1 LKNAVMKPM
10 PKIALKYVE
19 EASER
24 TLELTEGE
32 ITPLGFDDLANI
44 FDKLDQPISFPLR
57 LTGVRVGRNELE
69 GLDGETVESISASLD
84 STLGSTTI
92 GLVKGGWL
100 PSGFA
105 IADSLILP
113 DRCTVAAIRS
123 RFLGG
128 LRKNGL
134 HDDFLDFLADHPVK
148 INPML
153 CAMEGISGSKPP
165 SETELSAIFDRTAN
179 GILEALPHAV
189 IFPAKPAVMKG
200 ALGLIQD
207 TAESFH
213 RKQKFLLKA
222 GPSLSA
228 PVGKAKRLKL
238 LDQMFELALAC
249 GISKA
254 SMLMLTVLSAASAG
268 QSMNPARKLLKPR
281 NPYTK
286 KDAYNALSDLRAL
299 DLLIAAC
306 ADFPNL
312 QVSLMT
318 NDKALALLW
327 SGLQAHSFQRN
338 GAHIQYSINPHRAL
352 FNGLS
357 DEELKHMWD
366 SITRESA

>member
-1 LKNAVMKPM
+1 M

-19 EASER
+19 DDSER

-32 ITPLGFDDLANI
+32 IAPLGFDDLANI
-44 FDKLDQPISFPLR
+44 FEKLHLPISFPLR
-57 LTGVRVGRNELE
+57 LTKIKLGRNELDE
-69 GLDGETVESISASLD
+69 LNGEKVNSVSASLD

-100 PSGFA
+100 PSGLA
-105 IADSLILP
+105 ISDSVILP

-128 LRKNGL
+128 TRKSGV
-134 HDDFLDFLADHPVK
+134 HDDFLDFLADHPVR

-153 CAMEGISGSKPP
+153 CAMEGISGSTSPN
-165 SETELSAIFDRTAN
+165 EAELSAIFDRTAN
-179 GILEALPHAV
+179 GILMALPHAV
-189 IFPAKPAVMKG
+189 IFPEKTAVMKG
-200 ALGLIQD
+200 ALGLLQD
-207 TAESFH
+207 SAGSFQL
-213 RKQKFLLKA
+213 KQKFLLKA
-222 GPSLSA
+222 APLLSA
-228 PVGKAKRLKL
+228 PAGKAKRLDL
-238 LDQMFELALAC
+238 LDQMFELAYAC

-254 SMLMLTVLSAASAG
+254 SILMLTVLSAASAG

-299 DLLIAAC
+299 DLLIGAC

-327 SGLQAHSFQRN
+327 SGLQAHSFRRN
-338 GAHIQYSINPHRAL
+338 GLKIEYSINPHRAL
-352 FNGLS
+352 FNVLS
-357 DEELKHMWD
+357 DKEVEHMWD
-366 SITRESA
+366 RMTRESA